1 MRFAP
6 AEGFIPSPTI
16 EGLRARGTLSAADL
30 EAFLAAHRFPLV
42 EGATSTFVWH
52 GGADAVH
59 LVHMI
64 YGLPTQQPF
73 TRLEGTDLWYL
84 TIELP
89 TRSRV
94 EYKIAVVQGENSA
107 LVEDPLN
114 PLRTRDPFGANSVV
128 QGDGY
133 TTPDWVAHD
142 PEARPGTLEELVLP
156 SEGLGRDARVTLYL
170 PARFRRTRRYP
181 LLLVHD
187 GGDFLAYGGMKTV
200 LDNLFH
206 RLDVAEMVV
215 AFLHPGE
222 RLLEYADH
230 PGHARFLAEEL
241 TPRLERDWPLSADPA
256 ERGIMGASFGAV
268 AALAAAARYPGRF
281 GRLLLMSGSFA
292 FTDIGP
298 SRRGPAFEPVVS
310 FVNAFRRSPVR
321 VSDRLFLSCG
331 TYESLIYENRSMV
344 PLFQS
349 TGMEV
354 RYVEARDGHNWEN
367 WRDRLREGLSWLF
380 PGPLWM
386 IYE

>member
-1 MRFAP
+1 VAR
-6 AEGFIPSPTI
+6 AEAFIPSPAV
-16 EGLRARGTLSAADL
+16 EALRSGGAPTSDRVA
-30 EAFLAAHRFPLV
+30 AFLAAHRFPLV
-42 EGATSTFVWH
+42 EDSTATFVWR
-52 GGADAVH
+52 GEADAVH

-64 YGLPTQQPF
+64 YGLPTQQPL
-73 TRLEGTDLWYL
+73 RRIEGTDLWVL

-89 TRSRV
+89 ARSRV
-94 EYKIAVVQGENSA
+94 EYKLEVVRGGASA
-107 LVEDPLN
+107 LIEDPLN
-114 PLRTRDPFGANSVV
+114 PLHTRDPFGTNSVV

-133 TTPDWVAHD
+133 VTPEWVLPD
-142 PEARPGTLEELVLP
+142 PETRPGALEELTVP
-156 SEGLGRDARVTLYL
+156 SAALGRDARVTLYL

-200 LDNLFH
+200 LDNLLH
-206 RLDVAEMVV
+206 RLDVAEMLV

-222 RLLEYADH
+222 RLVEYADH
-230 PGHARFLAEEL
+230 PGHARFLVEEL
-241 TPRLERDWPLSADPA
+241 IPRLERDWPLDPDPA
-256 ERGIMGASFGAV
+256 ARGLMGASFGAV
-268 AALAAAARYPGRF
+268 AALAAAVRHPGRF
-281 GRLLLMSGSFA
+281 GRLLLLSGSFA

-310 FVNAFRRSPVR
+310 FVNAFRQRPTR
-321 VSDRLFLSCG
+321 VTERLFLACG
-331 TYESLIYENRSMV
+331 TYESLIYENRSMA

-349 TGMEV
+349 AGMEV

-380 PGPLWM
+380 PGPLWL